1 MREYSLIGFDS
12 TVDSR
17 SSYEAATAA
26 GSLRRFK
33 LTSEYR
39 TMLRRTIEQF
49 GTDER
54 HAKTNLA
61 KARVRLRRWE
71 AETEL
76 AHLAGGG
83 APSPFDGLIALRS
96 SG

>member
-1 MREYSLIGFDS
+1 MREYSLIGLDGKF
-12 TVDSR
+12 DSR
-17 SSYEAATAA
+17 SNYECATAA

-33 LTSEYR
+33 HTSEYR
-39 TMLRRTIEQF
+39 TMLRRAIEQS

-76 AHLAGGG
+76 ALLEAGGTPTAFEG
-83 APSPFDGLIALRS
+83 VIALRS
-96 SG
+96 RG